1 MFKFLAV
8 LLIVF
13 FLILIHEFG
22 HFIVARRNGVKVHEF
37 AIGFA
42 PFVFTKKMFGTV
54 FKFGLLPLGGFVRLH
69 GEDSQDSKM
78 LKDKTSFVSKTPWQK
93 TKIICAGVVM
103 NFLVFWVLLTINL
116 IVGSDPLV
124 LNQNDFQS
132 LINSPQTTLTYGQ
145 VVESSTNKIL
155 EGAKF
160 YKDESLT
167 TFVNEQGP
175 KEFTENMTIPE
186 YSLYPQVSLPTM
198 KILNATKD
206 SHFIKGDSV
215 LSINDKIVFSDQT
228 LYDEIKSATDLNF
241 KILRDGNTLYHSTIL
256 PVKSSVV
263 TEVVEGSP
271 AQIADVLPGFEL
283 MSIESIAVTDTSNL
297 PNLVLDELAKV
308 SKESLT
314 YTFLVDGNETDIDIF
329 PNENGTIGIYLQ
341 PINYSF
347 DLGIDYT
354 FDTQKFSVV
363 NKPVQKYVWYVA
375 PIKALEIGKD
385 VAILS
390 AKSIVGT
397 FISIFSSFTVSDE
410 IGGPIKVFQTGYEFV
425 GIGGTALLSFIAM
438 ISLTLAVVNILPIP
452 ALDGGRLLF
461 VIVEAFRARP
471 LNPKYEAVIHG
482 IGFIIL
488 LLLIIIISIFDI
500 IRL

>member
-1 MFKFLAV
+1 MLKFLAV
-8 LLIVF
+8 ILIVF

-42 PFVFTKKMFGTV
+42 PFVLAKKMFGTV

-69 GEDSQDSKM
+69 GEDSSDTK
-78 LKDKTSFVSKTPWQK
+78 LINDTTSFVSKTPWQK

-103 NFLVFWVLLTINL
+103 NFLVFWLLMSINL

-124 LNQNDFQS
+124 LNQKDFQS
-132 LINSPQTTLTYGQ
+132 LINSPQTTLSYGK
-145 VVESSTNKIL
+145 VVKDSEDDNL
-155 EGAKF
+155 VGASVF
-160 YKDESLT
+160 SDETIT
-167 TFVNEQGP
+167 TFINNQGP
-175 KEFTENMTIPE
+175 RE
-186 YSLYPQVSLPTM
+186 YDINVTVPDYTLYPQVSLPTLSVLESRSDFGFENRD
-198 KILNATKD
+198 KILTVNK
-206 SHFIKGDSV
+206 
-215 LSINDKIVFSDQT
+215 KIIFSDSD
-228 LYDEIKSATDLNF
+228 LYNLIKSSSELNF
-241 KILRDGNTLYHSTIL
+241 EILRDSELNYVNVTLPKT
-256 PVKSSVV
+256 SSFVSQVV
-263 TEVVEGSP
+263 DGSP
-271 AQIADVLPGFEL
+271 ASVAGVKSGFEL
-283 MSIESIAVTDTSNL
+283 LTIDGVSVSDVSNL
-297 PNLVLDELAKV
+297 TDLVKDRMKIG
-308 SKESLT
+308 STNFLT
-314 YTFLVDGNETDIDIF
+314 YTFKSGNENLDFDIT
-329 PNENGTIGIYLQ
+329 PNANGAIGIYLQ
-341 PINYSF
+341 PVNNSF
-347 DLGIDYT
+347 DLGFDYILEN
-354 FDTQKFSVV
+354 QSFSVI
-363 NKPVQKYVWYVA
+363 NKPVEKYVWYIA
-375 PIKALEIGKD
+375 PFKALSIGSE

-397 FISIFSSFTVSDE
+397 FASIFTSFTVSEE